1 MELDE
6 RTINLYEN
14 LKVPS
19 VYWKDKSLE
28 YMYWFRSLLQKIDTA
43 IVFKGLP
50 DGWCEDF
57 FHFCLNAVGYV
68 VVFKTGRQD
77 LAEYGENGIV
87 FQPCT
92 LGGKYDFYYNPT
104 CVQVTNPMYTKRLNL
119 GPKGDAELLKLTPD
133 FRGTYDIIDHYATQ
147 LAECSKGII
156 MSLINAKAGLIISA
170 TNSAQAEMVKKI
182 FDKIQAGEP
191 LVVYK
196 NDEND
201 SEVMPVK
208 EPFEAWTQELSKNFI
223 LLDQIEALK
232 EILNQFYTEIGLPVA
247 VEKKERL
254 VTTEADYA
262 VAQSQARISCW
273 VETLNEGLEK
283 INEHFGINIEV
294 EYACKNNS
302 DRNGDG
308 IEQPGRPEV
317 DSRHMDTRK

>member
-28 YMYWFRSLLQKIDTA
+28 YMYWWRSLLQKIDTA

-50 DGWCEDF
+50 DGWSEDF
-57 FHFCLNAVGYV
+57 FHFCLNAFGYV
-68 VVFKTGRQD
+68 AIFKTGRQD

-92 LGGKYDFYYNPT
+92 LGGYDFYYNPKW
-104 CVQVTNPMYTKRLNL
+104 VQVTNPLYTKRFNL
-119 GPKGDAELLKLTPD
+119 GSKGDAELLKLTPD
-133 FRGTYDIIDHYATQ
+133 FRGTFDIIDHFATQ

-182 FDKIQAGEP
+182 FD
-191 LVVYK
+191 
-196 NDEND
+196 DEND

-273 VETLNEGLEK
+273 VETLNECLEK

-294 EYACKNNS
+294 EYACKNDA

-308 IEQPGRPEV
+308 VEQPGRPEV
-317 DSRHMDTRK
+317 DSRHMDNRK